1 MLTGLSRHGNA
12 SLIRRPS
19 TLRRSYTE
27 FDDNEDDDN
36 KGDSASETVNK
47 VEERI
52 SKIKERPVS
61 LRDIT
66 EELTKISNSAGLTD
80 NDAITLAR
88 TLSMAGSYSDKK
100 DQPQLEGHY
109 DEGDIGFQLHK
120 RILWMMVN
128 LPPICPSII
137 P

>member
-1 MLTGLSRHGNA
+1 M
-12 SLIRRPS
+12 
-19 TLRRSYTE
+19 
-27 FDDNEDDDN
+27 
-36 KGDSASETVNK
+36 
-47 VEERI
+47 
-52 SKIKERPVS
+52 S

-100 DQPQLEGHY
+100 DQPQPEGHY

>member
-1 MLTGLSRHGNA
+1 MNRGLSRHGNA

-47 VEERI
+47 VEERT

-100 DQPQLEGHY
+100 INHNRKGIMMKEILV
-109 DEGDIGFQLHK
+109 FQLHK